1 MKKTIMLI
9 LLLSAILSRTVQA
22 QSEELQQLALNIE
35 KLAQFRKI
43 LSDMKKGYEILNGG
57 YNTIKDLS
65 EGNFSLHKT
74 FLDGLMA
81 VSPSVQRYKKAGDI
95 ISYQKSILQEYKSAL
110 KRFKSSGFFN
120 SSELGYMERT
130 YDNLLKKSLQNLDE
144 LAMVITAGKL
154 RMSDDERLQA
164 IDRIYDDMEDK
175 LVFLRHFN
183 NSSSVLAAQRAKEQN
198 DVRAMRRAYGIKN

>member
-9 LLLSAILSRTVQA
+9 LLLSAIISRTVQA

-35 KLAQFRKI
+35 KLAQFKKI

-81 VSPSVQRYKKAGDI
+81 VSPSVQRYKKVSDI
-95 ISYQKSILQEYKSAL
+95 ISYQKSILT
-110 KRFKSSGFFN
+110 G
-120 SSELGYMERT
+120 
-130 YDNLLKKSLQNLDE
+130 
-144 LAMVITAGKL
+144 V
-154 RMSDDERLQA
+154 
-164 IDRIYDDMEDK
+164 
-175 LVFLRHFN
+175 
-183 NSSSVLAAQRAKEQN
+183 
-198 DVRAMRRAYGIKN
+198 